1 MLKAELMQE
10 SEVQMIKH
18 LTLCKSSSFCTVSPG
33 CCHVSFL
40 LVSVQRLWE
49 RPFISDT
56 NEAQAA
62 EPTSLI
68 SPLQQLAAFLSLFVS
83 RSELASH
90 SLGFKLKNRLFYVLL
105 QCERGQRHCIFV
117 KY

>member
-1 MLKAELMQE
+1 MQE

-90 SLGFKLKNRLFYVLL
+90 RLGFKLKNRLFMFYFNVK
-105 QCERGQRHCIFV
+105 EGRGTAFL
-117 KY
+117 